1 MYSRYL
7 PPEEAFSPLPPEE
20 APPPPPA
27 QEPPAPPPRSV
38 PPGHAQPHP
47 TGQHPKGQHP
57 KGPAGELLGG
67 LTQELNKLLGGVFR
81 FSLEDLDTGD
91 ILLFLIVLFLFLE
104 GDDVDLA
111 IALGLTLLLSLGE
124 QQNGSS
130 PAADT
135 APSHPEE

>member
-7 PPEEAFSPLPPEE
+7 PPEEAFFPLPSEE

-27 QEPPAPPPRSV
+27 QGQAAPPPRST
-38 PPGHAQPHP
+38 PSSAPQSL
-47 TGQHPKGQHP
+47 KG
-57 KGPAGELLGG
+57 GPAGELLGG

-91 ILLFLIVLFLFLE
+91 ILLFLIVLLLFVE

-124 QQNGSS
+124 QQNGPS
-130 PAADT
+130 PPADT
-135 APSHPEE
+135 APSHPEA

>member
-20 APPPPPA
+20 PSGPPPGQEPAPPPPRPA
-27 QEPPAPPPRSV
+27 PRGAPPP
-38 PPGHAQPHP
+38 A
-47 TGQHPKGQHP
+47 

-67 LTQELNKLLGGVFR
+67 LTQELNKLLGGLFR

-104 GDDVDLA
+104 GDDTDLA
-111 IALGLTLLLSLGE
+111 IALGLTLLLSLGD
-124 QQNGSS
+124 QSRSS
-130 PAADT
+130 PEADT
-135 APSHPEE
+135 APSHPEG